1 MRIVAGRFKGRAI
14 TVPSG
19 TSVRPT
25 ADRVRQAVFNV
36 LEHGAPDVELA
47 GARVVDLFAGSGAL
61 GLEALSRGAESAVF
75 VETAAASR
83 AAIRANIEA
92 FGVGGVTKLLKRD
105 ATDLG
110 PATPAT
116 SGCTLAF
123 LDPPYGKGLAP
134 LALAELGNHGWLA
147 DGAVAVIEEDASA
160 TIVLPESFEEID
172 SRTYGGTRVTFAR
185 WTATRA

>member
-1 MRIVAGRFKGRAI
+1 
-14 TVPSG
+14 
-19 TSVRPT
+19 
-25 ADRVRQAVFNV
+25 
-36 LEHGAPDVELA
+36 
-47 GARVVDLFAGSGAL
+47 
-61 GLEALSRGAESAVF
+61 VF

-160 TIVLPESFEEID
+160 TSVLPESFEEID